1 MVQAMVIQW
10 PDKVQVQFSDVPPEG
25 VRGWLKRDWRFT
37 FRQGVWERPGDLN
50 MGVFLDEIRR
60 FSSVQWSFYVSDG
73 ARLVEA
79 RPVYEPGKR
88 RPYLIV
94 NDEQPQSERAVRVR
108 EIVNLTP
115 HPLHIAG
122 VVIQPSGQVA
132 RVSEVSERRGML
144 EYGSL
149 QIPVIVKWFGDVEG
163 LPEPQDGVIYVVSVL
178 TAQAAWAAGR
188 TDVFCPGDLIRD
200 ESGRVVGAASLC
212 AAPQYEQ

>member
-1 MVQAMVIQW
+1 MVQATVIQW

-25 VRGWLKRDWRFT
+25 VRGWLKRDWRFA

-50 MGVFLDEIRR
+50 MSVFLDEIRR

-88 RPYLIV
+88 RPYLIL
-94 NDEQPQSERAVRVR
+94 NDEQPKPEQAVRVR
-108 EIVNLTP
+108 EVVNLTP
-115 HPLHIAG
+115 HPINIG
-122 VVIQPSGQVA
+122 GIVIQPSGQVA
-132 RVSEVSERRGML
+132 RVAEVGEPRGVIEL
-144 EYGSL
+144 GSIR
-149 QIPVIVKWFGDVEG
+149 IPVITKRFGEVEG
-163 LPEPQDGVIYVVSVL
+163 LPEPQDGVIYIVSAL

-200 ESGRVVGAASLC
+200 ESGRVVGAAALC
-212 AAPQYEQ
+212 AAPQCGQ